1 MPTDCYRDKPRKRI
15 SPTDRVS
22 LKLTDRQRALIIEHT
37 FAPDYLT
44 DSIRAGPVA
53 VGDKRPPVAF
63 TLDEWEEL
71 HGYVAAEANHCDE
84 RKLERE
90 LYQICDCI
98 LKILDMYTDQD

>member
-1 MPTDCYRDKPRKRI
+1 MPPDWYQRKPRKRI
-15 SPTDRVS
+15 SPTDKVS
-22 LKLTDRQRALIIEHT
+22 RKLTDRQRALIIEHT

-71 HGYVAAEANHCDE
+71 DGYVAAEANHWYCQTLPVVPWKTG
-84 RKLERE
+84 RSAIRNR
-90 LYQICDCI
+90 
-98 LKILDMYTDQD
+98 